1 MGGRFHGRNNPPK
14 EKKPLKDTFDLKT
27 LRMKFRAK
35 IAAAMAVAF
44 AFATQTVHAQNVGVK
59 ANALS
64 FAHTALGMGAEMSL
78 GYLGAQS
85 STASSAR
92 GNGRRTRRRS
102 IGPYSPR

>member
-44 AFATQTVHAQNVGVK
+44 A
-59 ANALS
+59 LPRRP
-64 FAHTALGMGAEMSL
+64 
-78 GYLGAQS
+78 
-85 STASSAR
+85 STPKTWA
-92 GNGRRTRRRS
+92 
-102 IGPYSPR
+102 